1 VAILDV
7 DGSSFTKEI
16 TGYDLLKHLV
26 EHFNL
31 PLDEAKN
38 KMAQGLTSLYVRSN
52 PTVEHNNPPDPVE
65 LYLLPLTREQVELLT
80 EAVDDALPL
89 WKQYGKTD
97 RWMKLLQTANFL
109 SEHISGKEEW

>member
-1 VAILDV
+1 MAVLDV
-7 DGSSFTKEI
+7 DGSTFTKEI

-31 PLDEAKN
+31 TLDEAKN

-65 LYLLPLTREQVELLT
+65 LYLLPLTREQA
-80 EAVDDALPL
+80 EAVDDALLELLTL

>member
-1 VAILDV
+1 MAILDV
-7 DGSSFTKEI
+7 EGSRFTKEL
-16 TGYDLLKHLV
+16 TGPDLLKYLM

-38 KMAQGLTSLYVRSN
+38 KMAQGLTSLYVRLN

-97 RWMKLLQTANFL
+97 RWMKLLKTADFL
-109 SEHISGKEEW
+109 SEHISEEEE